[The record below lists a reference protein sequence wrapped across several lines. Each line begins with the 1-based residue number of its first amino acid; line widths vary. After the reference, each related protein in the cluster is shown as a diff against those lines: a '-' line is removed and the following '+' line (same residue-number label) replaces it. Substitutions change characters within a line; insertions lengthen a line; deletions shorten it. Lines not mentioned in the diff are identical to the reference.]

1 MTFIPLLTITFI
13 KIDKD
18 EEPQDFDCP
27 MYHIYNAMLQFPVRN
42 RIVTLSVVATLITL
56 LFIAVMYS
64 LLFRV
69 KFK

>member
-1 MTFIPLLTITFI
+1 
-13 KIDKD
+13 
-18 EEPQDFDCP
+18 
-27 MYHIYNAMLQFPVRN
+27 MLRFPVRN

-56 LFIAVMYS
+56 PFIAVMYS